1 MDKWK
6 WLLRIGS
13 FLILLGFFMP
23 AVLVSCN
30 AGFVEPVQSVS
41 LAQMAEYLDTPFL
54 YILPILSIV
63 AIVLSFLQ
71 SGGGSQ
77 SLAMLWGQLAVLV
90 IQILTLVIQIFSL
103 ISKVRSGTFNTVKV
117 TPTIGT
123 FFIIGS
129 AALYLVAWIN
139 EKRNF
144 TASPEAPF
152 VYNETL
158 VMEKENQP
166 ISPPPPP
173 PFPPNYAPGGRA
185 DNLRLQPYLVVL
197 AGGLQQ
203 RKIQI
208 DSDNFSVGRA
218 TLSQIHLEDPSV
230 SRNHAVFRVS
240 QGVWFIQ
247 DQESRG
253 GTFVNGVR
261 TDAIRLNDGDEIGI
275 GPYKFQ
281 FRLPPNYS

>member
-30 AGFVEPVQSVS
+30 AGFIEPVQSIS
-41 LAQMAEYLDTPFL
+41 LAQMAEYLNTPFL
-54 YILPILSIV
+54 YIVPILSIV
-63 AIVLSFLQ
+63 AIILSFLQ
-71 SGGGSQ
+71 SSGAANA
-77 SLAMLWGQLAVLV
+77 LAMLWGQLAVLV
-90 IQILTLVIQIFSL
+90 VQILTLLVQIFSL
-103 ISKVRSGTFNTVKV
+103 VSQVRNGTFDTVKV
-117 TPTIGT
+117 TPTFGT
-123 FFIIGS
+123 FFIIAS
-129 AALYLVAWIN
+129 AVLYLVAWIN

-144 TASPEAPF
+144 TSSFEEPF
-152 VYNETL
+152 VYKETL
-158 VMEKENQP
+158 VVEKANQ
-166 ISPPPPP
+166 
-173 PFPPNYAPGGRA
+173 PNYAPPPSYSPNYGANARVENA
-185 DNLRLQPYLVVL
+185 RPQPHLVVL
-197 AGGLQQ
+197 AGALQPRQ
-203 RKIQI
+203 VQI
-208 DSDNFSVGRA
+208 SSDNFSVGRA
-218 TLSQIHLEDPSV
+218 TLSQLHLEDPSV

-240 QGVWFIQ
+240 QDVWFIQ

-281 FRLPPNYS
+281 FRQPNQFS